1 MEDFRARKQ
10 YYSLMGKDQSMQRTS
25 RLMPDSIMYQEDA
38 YVVLQPGKPEEFL
51 SPAEL
56 LEKLK
61 GILSAQTDLPR
72 ELQKFD
78 SLEAQAKHL
87 METSCEFDV
96 APGQYIQWYVV
107 RLEK

>member
-1 MEDFRARKQ
+1 MA
-10 YYSLMGKDQSMQRTS
+10 
-25 RLMPDSIMYQEDA
+25 DSIMYQEDA
-38 YVVLQPGKPEEFL
+38 YVVLEPNQPEVFL
-51 SPAEL
+51 TAEEL

-61 GILSAQTDLPR
+61 NILQAQEELPR

-78 SLEAQAKHL
+78 SLEAQAQHL

-96 APGQYIQWYVV
+96 APGQYIHWYVV